1 MKNNKYKSD
10 SNLLM
15 LIKNFAYKLGLI
27 LLPLNYTL
35 ILIKSDLDKLGWVA
49 NHTRRSVPYSITKCL
64 CLIKPIANSIACLH
78 NRRNT
83 IVFFGAR

>member
-1 MKNNKYKSD
+1 
-10 SNLLM
+10 M
-15 LIKNFAYKLGLI
+15 LIKLFAYKLGLF

-35 ILIKSDLDKLGWVA
+35 ILIKSDLDKLSGVA
-49 NHTRRSVPYSITKCL
+49 NRTRRDALYSLGKCFS
-64 CLIKPIANSIACLH
+64 LIKPLANSIACLH

>member
-1 MKNNKYKSD
+1 MPLIYSC
-10 SNLLM
+10 LLSF
-15 LIKNFAYKLGLI
+15 LRINWDLFF
-27 LLPLNYTL
+27 LPLNYTL

-83 IVFFGAR
+83 IVFFGAG